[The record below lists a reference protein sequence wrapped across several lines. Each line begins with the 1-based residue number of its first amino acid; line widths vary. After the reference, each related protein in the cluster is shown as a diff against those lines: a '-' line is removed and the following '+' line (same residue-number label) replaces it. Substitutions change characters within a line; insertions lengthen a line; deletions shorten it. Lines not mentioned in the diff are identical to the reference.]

1 MLDADL
7 PGMAEQRNF
16 YRHFNQSNT
25 PSVST
30 RGAPPALPRSLIPAR
45 PPSRL
50 ATPALQYA
58 TEAQSP
64 SQLETNLRSYAQQE
78 TRLVIHEL
86 STTLTQEASAIVTNA
101 MAPLKEELRKAHAE
115 IATLKNDLAT
125 QSSNT
130 KSTVKIVQHQGK
142 MLQAQKETDL
152 EIQRLLYLTMQ
163 SAGLPLPEDADTV
176 LAPPPK
182 RRLPPTSD
190 SSPMESSDGSG

>member
-16 YRHFNQSNT
+16 YRHFNQAIT
-25 PSVST
+25 PSAPS
-30 RGAPPALPRSLIPAR
+30 RGAPPAPPRSLLPAR
-45 PPSRL
+45 PASRL
-50 ATPALQYA
+50 ATPALPYA
-58 TEAQSP
+58 TVAQSP
-64 SQLETNLRSYAQQE
+64 SQLALRSYAQQE

-86 STTLTQEASAIVTNA
+86 STTLTQEASAMVTNA

-115 IATLKNDLAT
+115 IATLKSDLAT

-130 KSTVKIVQHQGK
+130 KSTLKIVQHQGK

-190 SSPMESSDGSG
+190 SSPMESTDGSG